1 MELKDEIL
9 LALSKSASL
18 PELKSIL
25 VCFKDN
31 GGTREDA
38 HLNLYELLQ
47 DASTEIEDKKLREL
61 IDFTIGYSGKIPT
74 FWD

>member
-25 VCFKDN
+25 VWFKDN

-38 HLNLYELLQ
+38 HMHLYELLQ
-47 DASTEIEDKKLREL
+47 EASTEKEDENLREL

-74 FWD
+74 IWD